1 MLEGSSQEPAEVG
14 SGPKEL
20 HDAKRGHGFYV
31 LCKKKKKK
39 QLLTFPKFFFFS
51 CIFFL
56 EQGMIKSMV
65 TIVQAS

>member
-39 QLLTFPKFFFFS
+39 TTSDLP
-51 CIFFL
+51 
-56 EQGMIKSMV
+56 
-65 TIVQAS
+65 